1 MTSKVFFLSFL
12 LELSVFECIAKYSG
26 PTHRWIGWIRARLWN
41 VKNSAANIL
50 NQADEEIVVERANV
64 SNRDASLKEVTD
76 YKIPTYLGYIR
87 ALASPHARGH
97 ILYGLKHP
105 CHAGSTTQNGSKE
118 RKNQQDEYGEL
129 ARGWMQQWAWHMCMY
144 LCCIPPTRA
153 EKEFAVWGCIL
164 EASVYERLEKQTTE
178 WVKVEDAEPTRTGT
192 ERVQEIERLNVSNA
206 RKGEVRMVH
215 TARNKPGIGGKIN

>member
-26 PTHRWIGWIRARLWN
+26 PTHVCLYQDVQRWIGWIRARLWN

-118 RKNQQDEYGEL
+118 IKNQQDVFG
-129 ARGWMQQWAWHMCMY
+129 
-144 LCCIPPTRA
+144 
-153 EKEFAVWGCIL
+153 
-164 EASVYERLEKQTTE
+164 
-178 WVKVEDAEPTRTGT
+178 
-192 ERVQEIERLNVSNA
+192 
-206 RKGEVRMVH
+206 
-215 TARNKPGIGGKIN
+215 